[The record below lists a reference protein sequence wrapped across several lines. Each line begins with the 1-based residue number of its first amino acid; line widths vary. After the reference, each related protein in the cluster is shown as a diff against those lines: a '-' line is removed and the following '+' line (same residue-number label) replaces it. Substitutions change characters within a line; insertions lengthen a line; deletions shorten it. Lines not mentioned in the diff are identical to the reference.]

1 MKCQCFMLQGFLGYA
16 LLICCLPFFGLMA
29 QPIKQNSSALASL
42 TDDSLK
48 VIACYQYGEQFEMNQ
63 PDSARFYY
71 QMGKNIARKIKYTR
85 GEAIYAGYAIVLLN
99 NEGKY
104 SEALKLTQE
113 ALQIF
118 ESGVGTQRDLAVGL
132 INIANE
138 WQYLGD
144 LEAASRYYLKAAE
157 VVAKIKDPKL
167 QRICYNN
174 LASLYIELKAYGKTI
189 TYASM
194 ALSIAEKMKD
204 DYARASSMIN
214 LATGKTEE
222 KQYSE
227 SLILYDTVQNIG
239 KRLNDPIL
247 EMDALNGKGEVYAR
261 KKNGDSALY
270 FFKKLLESSLKN
282 KFSPYIMLARSGLG
296 NAYWQLGRLQEGLQQ
311 LLQAITLAD
320 SMGALLEKK
329 NYLLTVADM
338 QEALGDTGLALAY
351 RKAYEKTADSL
362 LSQSRQ
368 RDILLAEARYQST
381 QRKQQLTVQEAL
393 LKKRWWQLILL
404 LSALI
409 GILIIGWLTYR
420 NITQKRLLQK
430 QEIEDLEK
438 EKMLLASQSILRG
451 QEAERSRFARDLHDG
466 LGGMLS
472 GIKLSLSAMKGNMIL
487 TENYAQLF
495 ASTLDKLDETMG
507 EMRRVAHSMMPE
519 ALIRLGLGEAIQD
532 FCSGIQATGK
542 LNISFQLVGN
552 SQRLPA
558 DTEIVIYRIVQEL
571 LNNIMKHAEATQV
584 LVQISM
590 LPPLLSLTVEDNGL
604 GFDQTN
610 PASDAGAGL
619 SNVRSRVEYLKG
631 KIDIQSSKGMG
642 TSVFIEIPVER

>member
-16 LLICCLPFFGLMA
+16 LLICCLPFFGLIA

-48 VIACYQYGEQFEMNQ
+48 VMACYQYGEQFELSH
-63 PDSARFYY
+63 PDSARIYY
-71 QMGKNIARKIKYTR
+71 QMGRTIARKIKYAR
-85 GEAIYAGYAIVLLN
+85 GEATYAGYAIVLLN

-104 SEALKLTQE
+104 KEALKLTQE

-118 ESGVGTQRDLAVGL
+118 ESGVGTPRDLAVGL

-144 LEAASRYYLKAAE
+144 LEAASRYYLKAADQ
-157 VVAKIKDPKL
+157 VAKIKDPSL

-174 LASLYIELKAYGKTI
+174 LASLYIELKAFGKTI

-194 ALSIAEKMKD
+194 ALSLAEKMKD

-214 LATGKTEE
+214 LATGKTE
-222 KQYSE
+222 KGRYSE
-227 SLILYDTVQNIG
+227 SLILYDSVKKIG
-239 KRLNDPIL
+239 QRTSNPIL

-261 KKNGDSALY
+261 KKNGDSSLY
-270 FFKKLLESSLKN
+270 FFKQLLESSLKN
-282 KFSPYIMLARSGLG
+282 EFSPYTMLARSGLG
-296 NAYWQLGRLQEGLQQ
+296 NAYWQLGRQQEGLQQ
-311 LLQAITLAD
+311 ILQAITLAD

-329 NYLLTVADM
+329 NYLLTIAEM
-338 QEALGDTGLALAY
+338 QEVLGKTDLALTY
-351 RKAYEKTADSL
+351 RKAYESTADSL

-368 RDILLAEARYQST
+368 RDILLEEARYQST
-381 QRKQQLTVQEAL
+381 QREQQLTVQEAL
-393 LKKRWWQLILL
+393 LKKRRWQLILL
-404 LSALI
+404 LSALV
-409 GILIIGWLTYR
+409 GVLLFGWLVYR

-438 EKMLLASQSILRG
+438 EKMLLASQALLRG
-451 QEAERSRFARDLHDG
+451 QEAERSRLARDLHDG

-519 ALIRLGLGEAIQD
+519 ALIRLGLGEAIHD
-532 FCSGIQATGK
+532 FCNGIQATGK
-542 LNISFQLVGN
+542 LNISFQMVGN
-552 SQRLPA
+552 NQRLPA

-571 LNNIMKHAEATQV
+571 MNNIMKHAKATQV

-590 LPPLLSLTVEDNGL
+590 LPPLCTVTVEDNGL
-604 GFDQTN
+604 GFDQSKPSADT
-610 PASDAGAGL
+610 GAGL
-619 SNVRSRVEYLKG
+619 SNVRSRVDYLKG
-631 KIDIQSSKGMG
+631 KIDIQTSAGMG
-642 TSVFIEIPVER
+642 TSVFIEIPVEM

>member
-1 MKCQCFMLQGFLGYA
+1 MLQGFLGYA
-16 LLICCLPFFGLMA
+16 LLICCLPFFGLIA

-48 VIACYQYGEQFEMNQ
+48 VMACYQYGEQFELSH
-63 PDSARFYY
+63 PDSARIYY
-71 QMGKNIARKIKYTR
+71 QMGRTIARKIKYAR
-85 GEAIYAGYAIVLLN
+85 GEATYAGYAIVLLN

-104 SEALKLTQE
+104 KEALKLTQE

-118 ESGVGTQRDLAVGL
+118 ESGVGTPRDLAVGL

-144 LEAASRYYLKAAE
+144 LEAASRYYLKAADQ
-157 VVAKIKDPKL
+157 VAKIKDPSL

-174 LASLYIELKAYGKTI
+174 LASLYIELKAFGKTI

-194 ALSIAEKMKD
+194 ALSLAEKMKD

-214 LATGKTEE
+214 LATGKTE
-222 KQYSE
+222 KGRYSE
-227 SLILYDTVQNIG
+227 SLILYDSVKKIG
-239 KRLNDPIL
+239 QRTSNPIL

-261 KKNGDSALY
+261 KKNGDSSLY
-270 FFKKLLESSLKN
+270 FFKQLLESSLKN
-282 KFSPYIMLARSGLG
+282 EFSPYTMLARSGLG
-296 NAYWQLGRLQEGLQQ
+296 NAYWQLGRQQEGLQQ
-311 LLQAITLAD
+311 ILQAITLAD

-329 NYLLTVADM
+329 NYLLTIAEM
-338 QEALGDTGLALAY
+338 QEVLGKTDLALTY
-351 RKAYEKTADSL
+351 RKAYESTADSL
-362 LSQSRQ
+362 LSQNRQ
-368 RDILLAEARYQST
+368 RDILLEEARYQST
-381 QRKQQLTVQEAL
+381 QREQQLTVQEAL
-393 LKKRWWQLILL
+393 LKKRRWQLILL
-404 LSALI
+404 LSALV
-409 GILIIGWLTYR
+409 GVLLFGWLVYR

-438 EKMLLASQSILRG
+438 EKMLLASQALLRG
-451 QEAERSRFARDLHDG
+451 QEAERSRLARDLHDG

-519 ALIRLGLGEAIQD
+519 ALIRLGLGEAIHD
-532 FCSGIQATGK
+532 FCNGIQATGK
-542 LNISFQLVGN
+542 LNISFQMVGN
-552 SQRLPA
+552 NQRLPA

-571 LNNIMKHAEATQV
+571 MNNIMKHAKATQV

-590 LPPLLSLTVEDNGL
+590 LPPLCTVTVEDNGL
-604 GFDQTN
+604 GFDQSKPSADT
-610 PASDAGAGL
+610 GAGL
-619 SNVRSRVEYLKG
+619 SNVRSRVDYLKG
-631 KIDIQSSKGMG
+631 KIDIQTSVGMG
-642 TSVFIEIPVER
+642 TSVFIEIPVEM